1 MDPSPSAAITRP
13 HHGGREDCWSDGATE
28 TLVEAWGDRYINL
41 NKGNLRQKDWK
52 EVADAVNS
60 RQNGINPKKTDIQCK
75 NRIDTLKKK
84 YKIEKS
90 KPPPSTWPFYCR
102 LDSLIGTN
110 SNATNTFKKPT
121 SVTLTVKSKTKP
133 QKDVYPG
140 LASCG
145 DSSSDDDEDD
155 MAWFDERVKK
165 KRHRMEDVDLSDG
178 AACRELARAI
188 LKFGEIYERIE
199 SSKQQQ
205 MMELEKQRMEFT
217 KEVEFERMNLFVDAQ
232 LELKKKS
239 FCRDKLASS
248 SGLFS
253 EILDVVYLFFNWGSL
268 ILTFLILGCC

>member
-1 MDPSPSAAITRP
+1 
-13 HHGGREDCWSDGATE
+13 
-28 TLVEAWGDRYINL
+28 
-41 NKGNLRQKDWK
+41 
-52 EVADAVNS
+52 
-60 RQNGINPKKTDIQCK
+60 
-75 NRIDTLKKK
+75 
-84 YKIEKS
+84 
-90 KPPPSTWPFYCR
+90 
-102 LDSLIGTN
+102 
-110 SNATNTFKKPT
+110 
-121 SVTLTVKSKTKP
+121 
-133 QKDVYPG
+133 
-140 LASCG
+140 
-145 DSSSDDDEDD
+145 

-248 SGLFS
+248 SGDLAVRLNGLNINTRSSLWFEGDS
-253 EILDVVYLFFNWGSL
+253 NLTVPVMVMGNVSYLEEVVVDTAQTS
-268 ILTFLILGCC
+268 TFLKGTPVCKSP